1 MGRRSCFH
9 RSIHR
14 SIDAL
19 WHVDAPSFRSNLRPS
34 SLQTRRPVAARIEN
48 TIFAGGIVGDSLP
61 IIPFASLLLAFV
73 PSAVLLFVMRQWKL
87 RAGEALYANLRM
99 LIQLL
104 GVGYVLTYVFET
116 DEPLMIVAVVALMIG
131 VSAWI
136 ALRPLGKRGLRLY
149 LMALAAIGMN
159 GVLMLAI
166 VTQLVLDLP
175 RFFEPRFVVPLAGM
189 IFANAMNTVSLAA
202 ERFEAERERGLDYR
216 AARRVAL
223 EAALIPQVNALLAV
237 GIVSLPGMM
246 TGQILSGIEPLV
258 AVRYQ
263 IMVMCM
269 TFGAAGMGAVFYL
282 TLVQRT
288 FAERSS
294 AERSN

>member
-1 MGRRSCFH
+1 L
-9 RSIHR
+9 
-14 SIDAL
+14 D
-19 WHVDAPSFRSNLRPS
+19 
-34 SLQTRRPVAARIEN
+34 
-48 TIFAGGIVGDSLP
+48 DSLP
-61 IIPFASLLLAFV
+61 IIPFASLLLAFA
-73 PSAVLLFVMRQWKL
+73 PTAVLLLVMRQWSL

-116 DEPLMIVAVVALMIG
+116 DEPLLICAVVALMIA

-136 ALRPLGKRGLRLY
+136 ALRPLGARGVRLY
-149 LMALAAIGMN
+149 LVALAAIGMN
-159 GVLMLAI
+159 GILMLAI

-202 ERFEAERERGLDYR
+202 ERFEAEQERGLDYR
-216 AARRVAL
+216 NARRVAL

-282 TLVQRT
+282 ILIRRFRV
-288 FAERSS
+288 SS
-294 AERSN
+294 VSGAA